1 MAKKIHR
8 PENINFN
15 TMETEVTQD
24 TLILNIQS
32 KLGVF
37 KNSYVGNKRKLL
49 PFLIQSINKHNI
61 EYNSVLD
68 LFCGSAYVSMAMKL
82 LDKRVVCNDILES
95 SCTNARAFVSNH
107 RDVLTKE
114 EKKYLTTNVRDED
127 PNPVFNNYK
136 DRFSGAEIKK
146 INDYCLNIN
155 DLFSLFSVNSTIWI
169 KRILSL
175 AYLQNYI
182 MEKCFLGGR
191 LNSGQVLAK
200 LDHRLSHKRNQG
212 KEMTFNDIR
221 WTKPIYPED
230 PNCHLV
236 MNKDAIDLLENYNK
250 EKLDVDLC
258 YIDPP
263 YGGDQSDYA
272 AMYEFFEMLQTLQ
285 TREERETPLD
295 TYYPWCKE
303 NMKKM
308 TEGKKKFIN
317 SKNYE
322 EHFDKLISLSTQIP
336 WIVISYNDSSWGKID
351 DICRVVKKYRNN
363 VFVEEVSYS
372 YNYRNQD
379 KNKKETKEFIILA
392 D

>member
-1 MAKKIHR
+1 MAKKLHR

-15 TMETEVTQD
+15 TMESEVPQD

-37 KNSYVGNKRKLL
+37 KNPYVGNKRKLL
-49 PFLIQSINKHNI
+49 PFLIQAINKQGI

-82 LDKRVVCNDILES
+82 LDKRVICNDILES
-95 SCTNARAFVSNH
+95 SCTNARAFVTNH

-114 EKKYLTTNVRDED
+114 EKKYLTSNVRDAD

-136 DRFSGAEIKK
+136 DRFSEAEIKK
-146 INDYCLNIN
+146 INDYRLNVD
-155 DLFSLFSVNSTIWI
+155 DLFSLCTSSPTIWM
-169 KRILSL
+169 KRILSV

-200 LDHRLSHKRNQG
+200 LDHRLNHKRNQG

-221 WTKPIYPED
+221 WTKPIYPND
-230 PNCHLV
+230 PNCHLS

-250 EKLDVDLC
+250 ERLDVGLC

-272 AMYEFFEMLQTLQ
+272 VMYEFFEMLHTLQ
-285 TREERETPLD
+285 NREERETPLVAYD
-295 TYYPWCKE
+295 DWQKE
-303 NMKKM
+303 DMRKIAA
-308 TEGKKKFIN
+308 GKKKFIS

-322 EHFDKLISLSTQIP
+322 EHFDKLISLTTQIP
-336 WIVISYNDSSWGKID
+336 WIVISYNDTSWGKID
-351 DICRVVKKYRNN
+351 DIRKIIEKYRNR
-363 VFVEEVSYS
+363 VIIEEVSYS
-372 YNYRNQD
+372 YKYRKQD
-379 KNKKETKEFIILA
+379 NNKKDTKEFII
-392 D
+392 

>member
-1 MAKKIHR
+1 
-8 PENINFN
+8 
-15 TMETEVTQD
+15 
-24 TLILNIQS
+24 
-32 KLGVF
+32 
-37 KNSYVGNKRKLL
+37 
-49 PFLIQSINKHNI
+49 
-61 EYNSVLD
+61 
-68 LFCGSAYVSMAMKL
+68 
-82 LDKRVVCNDILES
+82 
-95 SCTNARAFVSNH
+95 
-107 RDVLTKE
+107 
-114 EKKYLTTNVRDED
+114 
-127 PNPVFNNYK
+127 
-136 DRFSGAEIKK
+136 
-146 INDYCLNIN
+146 
-155 DLFSLFSVNSTIWI
+155 
-169 KRILSL
+169 
-175 AYLQNYI
+175 